1 MMASHGL
8 QIKKPQKIRQSHHF
22 KDADARHRIF
32 INILILE
39 TWGNEEIQ
47 TKPSSKQDRESI
59 CILEQRQQVSRMAG
73 KIGFK

>member
-39 TWGNEEIQ
+39 T
-47 TKPSSKQDRESI
+47 
-59 CILEQRQQVSRMAG
+59 
-73 KIGFK
+73 